1 MIKVIEKSIDELV
14 PYENNARINDKAVDI
29 VANSIKEFGFKNP
42 CIIDKDNVIVAGHTR
57 VLACKKLGIDKVP
70 CIVADDLT
78 EEQIKAFRIADNSS
92 AQIAEWDIDKL
103 MKELDTIDYDME
115 QFGLAEQLAEIEKTI
130 EKENQAEEDDYVEPD
145 DLETRVHL
153 GEVWQLGRHRL
164 MCGDSTKEED
174 VTKLMDGN
182 LADLVVTDPPYNVNI
197 GQGGGSVCSM
207 RIQHHRTDGAT
218 IKNDNM
224 SNDKFYNFLVEMYIN
239 IEKFLKCGGSFY
251 IWHADT
257 QGLNFRL
264 ALANSGLQVRQ
275 TLIWN
280 KNRLVM
286 GRQDYQWKHEPCL
299 YGWKDGASHYFVDSR
314 IETTVIEDLPNINK
328 MSKDELKLYI
338 KELLKKEPSSTII
351 NEDRPNISEEHPTM
365 KPVKLFAYLIK
376 NSSKKNEIVMD
387 LFGGSG
393 TTIIACEQ
401 LDRQARVM
409 ELDEHYATVIV
420 DRWEKLTG
428 QKAEKIN

>member
-1 MIKVIEKSIDELV
+1 MIKIIEKSIDELV

-115 QFGLAEQLAEIEKTI
+115 KFGLAEQLAEIEKTI
-130 EKENQAEEDDYVEPD
+130 EKEKQAEEDDYVEPD
-145 DLETRVHL
+145 NLETRVHL

-164 MCGDSTKEED
+164 MCGDSTKEQD
-174 VTKLMDGN
+174 VAKLMDGN
-182 LADLVVTDPPYNVNI
+182 LADLVVTDPPYNV
-197 GQGGGSVCSM
+197 
-207 RIQHHRTDGAT
+207 DYEGAT
-218 IKNDNM
+218 KDKLKII
-224 SNDKFYNFLVEMYIN
+224 NDKMSDDNFLS
-239 IEKFLKCGGSFY
+239 FLTNSFECMKNHLKDGGVFY

-257 QGLNFRL
+257 EGFNFRYACKL
-264 ALANSGLQVRQ
+264 NDLKIREC
-275 TLIWN
+275 LIWN
-280 KNRLVM
+280 KNSMVM

-299 YGWKDGASHYFVDSR
+299 YGWKDGASHYFIDSR
-314 IETTVIEDLPNINK
+314 VETTVVEDLPNINK
-328 MSKDELKLYI
+328 MSKNELKDYV
-338 KELLKKEPSSTII
+338 KELLRKEPASTII
-351 NEDRPNISEEHPTM
+351 REDKPSISEEHPTM

-376 NSSKKNEIVMD
+376 NSSRKNEIVMD

-428 QKAEKIN
+428 QKAVKIN